1 MEKAVN
7 RDVAQLAAKKC
18 RDFGPADA
26 EKFGSSCRREPAPLN
41 ERDDLCG
48 EISPRQLTVCVLKAK
63 IDKDISTAAFSP
75 NAGTWTR
82 HRLTI

>member
-26 EKFGSSCRREPAPLN
+26 EEFGSSCRRESAPLN
-41 ERDDLCG
+41 ERDDPSG
-48 EISPRQLTVCVLKAK
+48 ERGPRQLKVCVLKAK
-63 IDKDISTAAFSP
+63 INKDISTASRSP
-75 NAGTWTR
+75 NAGT
-82 HRLTI
+82 